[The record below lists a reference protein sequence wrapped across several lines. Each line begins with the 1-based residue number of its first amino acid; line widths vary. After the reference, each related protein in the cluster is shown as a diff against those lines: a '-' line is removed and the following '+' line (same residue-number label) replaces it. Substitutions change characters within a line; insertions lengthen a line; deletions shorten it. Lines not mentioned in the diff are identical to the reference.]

1 MLSISCMEYMGLNG
15 PGIDFACNGASEGCA
30 ARCRVQLLEWRVR
43 SGAGWWCCC
52 KVLLQGAAVKVVCAL
67 WSWHV
72 GAMQD
77 ATAGCRS
84 RIFLRSSR
92 RRSVARGEWLQRK
105 RFMLTKRKFWSCKC
119 TKVQNWEVWG
129 MIRVWFGYDSGY
141 GSGTHVFLEFR
152 KLCCL
157 SLFFPPSTYH
167 NCYLIADNTASSQP
181 RSQPAATSQPYSQ
194 PPNQQQQLP

>member
-52 KVLLQGAAVKVVCAL
+52 RVLLQGAAVKVVCVRFG
-67 WSWHV
+67 V
-72 GAMQD
+72 GMLVPSQD

-92 RRSVARGEWLQRK
+92 RRSVARGERLQRK
-105 RFMLTKRKFWSCKC
+105 RLMLTKHKF
-119 TKVQNWEVWG
+119 
-129 MIRVWFGYDSGY
+129 
-141 GSGTHVFLEFR
+141 
-152 KLCCL
+152 
-157 SLFFPPSTYH
+157 
-167 NCYLIADNTASSQP
+167 
-181 RSQPAATSQPYSQ
+181 
-194 PPNQQQQLP
+194 

>member
-1 MLSISCMEYMGLNG
+1 MALGSILRAMVLVKGVLHAAGCSCQSGVSALELSG
-15 PGIDFACNGASEGCA
+15 
-30 ARCRVQLLEWRVR
+30 
-43 SGAGWWCCC
+43 
-52 KVLLQGAAVKVVCAL
+52 GAAAGCCFNVLQSKWCVRIG
-67 WSWHV
+67 V
-72 GAMQD
+72 GMLVPSQD

-105 RFMLTKRKFWSCKC
+105 RFMLTKHKFWSCKC

-129 MIRVWFGYDSGY
+129 MVRVWFGYDSGY
-141 GSGTHVFLEFR
+141 GSGTHVFSEFR